1 MTERMILVEQGIS
14 VTKSIR
20 ISPYLRLMRP
30 QQWTKNAIVFAG
42 VLFSGQVGQPSAVA
56 SAALAFVA
64 FCLVSSAVYVFNDWH
79 DREEDRLHPT
89 KCWRPIA
96 ARQVSPAAALVLA
109 SALLTL
115 ALTVS
120 VWVSPDLLFVVGA
133 YALLMVAYT
142 LWLRQEAILD
152 LLAIAAGF
160 VLRAWAGAVAVD
172 VPLSNWLFLCTML
185 LALFLG
191 LGKRRHELRMLHDE
205 VAHHRPSLV
214 GYRKLD
220 LDWVIVTVAMVTV
233 LAYAFYALT
242 IPSYGRSLS
251 MVITVPFVVAGI
263 GRYLY
268 LILRRNLGGSPE
280 SLLLRDRPLFVSILL
295 WVLAVGLVL
304 TS

>member
-1 MTERMILVEQGIS
+1 MIEQGFS
-14 VTKSIR
+14 ATKAIR
-20 ISPYLRLMRP
+20 ISPFLRLMRP

-42 VLFSGQVGQPSAVA
+42 VVFSGQVGEPSAVA
-56 SAALAFVA
+56 RAVLAFVA

-96 ARQVSPAAALVLA
+96 ARQVSPMAALVLA
-109 SALLTL
+109 SALLVL
-115 ALTVS
+115 ALSVS
-120 VWVSPDLLFVVGA
+120 VWVSPDLLVVVGA
-133 YALLMVAYT
+133 YAALMAAYT
-142 LWLRQEAILD
+142 LWLRQVPVFDIV
-152 LLAIAAGF
+152 AIAAGF
-160 VLRAWAGAVAVD
+160 VLRAWAGAVAVE

-191 LGKRRHELRMLHDE
+191 LGKRRHELRMLHHD
-205 VAHHRPSLV
+205 VAHHRPSLA
-214 GYRKLD
+214 GYAKLNM
-220 LDWVIVTVAMVTV
+220 DWVIVAVAIVTV
-233 LAYAFYALT
+233 LAYALYALS

-268 LILRRNLGGSPE
+268 LVLRRNLGGSPE
-280 SLLLRDRPLFVSILL
+280 NLLLRDRPLFVAIIL
-295 WVLAVGLVL
+295 WILAVGSVL